1 MAAAAAICDSGR
13 RIWVCCVSAQLA
25 CKSWCGYPARA
36 HRYQSTASSALLASS
51 LPGLLQGKGMSSAEA
66 RGGLFGAL
74 GAGDAT
80 KEAAGATDIKQTAGD
95 AGDHAA
101 QQMAQQAQLPLLYA
115 TQVGGPAVRGVGNAG
130 VGREVATTVPAALC

>member
-1 MAAAAAICDSGR
+1 
-13 RIWVCCVSAQLA
+13 
-25 CKSWCGYPARA
+25 
-36 HRYQSTASSALLASS
+36 
-51 LPGLLQGKGMSSAEA
+51 MSSAEA

-95 AGDHAA
+95 AGDHTA

-115 TQVGGPAVRGVGNAG
+115 TQVGEPAVWGLGNAG
-130 VGREVATTVPAALC
+130 VGRKGCATTVPAALC